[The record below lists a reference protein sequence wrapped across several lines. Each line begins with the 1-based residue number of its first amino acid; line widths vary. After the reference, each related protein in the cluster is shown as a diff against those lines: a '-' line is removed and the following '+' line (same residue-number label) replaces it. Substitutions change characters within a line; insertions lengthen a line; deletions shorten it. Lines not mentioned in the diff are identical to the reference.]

1 MSDEKINYCDKNN
14 VCTCK
19 YFPSEKL
26 CRYHEPS
33 MIYPFPG
40 GCIMRTWFDTCMS
53 PRAQAAAKGNLYALA
68 IVERVLN
75 QAAVI

>member
-1 MSDEKINYCDKNN
+1 
-14 VCTCK
+14 
-19 YFPSEKL
+19 
-26 CRYHEPS
+26 